1 MNSDV
6 ARFTTHIKPV
16 WQQIRLLRDLNIG
29 DKTRNIGIQLVLQ
42 QWSAMLQNKLHV
54 SVTRFTEALDT
65 WTGYFEK
72 LITYITHLKNLSNLS
87 QPCILFRN
95 ALNGGRLVFNGRRQP
110 PPQSLCLSQGRG
122 EQLLMNRKG
131 PWEGYRQVQSPFH
144 LPLHADFYRE
154 RNVWVQGRVSA
165 LSYCKNYSILLW
177 YMVYGKNYL

>member
-1 MNSDV
+1 MDSDV

-29 DKTRNIGIQLVLQ
+29 GKTRNIGIQLVLQ

-54 SVTRFTEALDT
+54 SVTRFTEALDS
-65 WTGYFEK
+65 WTGYFE
-72 LITYITHLKNLSNLS
+72 IDSNLS

-95 ALNGGRLVFNGRRQP
+95 ALNGGRLVFIGRRQ
-110 PPQSLCLSQGRG
+110 LV
-122 EQLLMNRKG
+122 MNRKG
-131 PWEGYRQVQSPFH
+131 PWEGYRQVQSPSR

-165 LSYCKNYSILLW
+165 LSYSKNYNILLW
-177 YMVYGKNYL
+177 YMVYGLPLTSL

>member
-1 MNSDV
+1 MDSDV

-65 WTGYFEK
+65 WTGYFE
-72 LITYITHLKNLSNLS
+72 IDSNLS

-110 PPQSLCLSQGRG
+110 PPQALRLSQGRG
-122 EQLLMNRKG
+122 EQLVMNREG
-131 PWEGYRQVQSPFH
+131 PWEGYRQVQSPSR